1 MDPQPPEPQPRR
13 PPDHVRQKNLTAE
26 QRRNIVTRLLWEL
39 KDGHRNG
46 KFARGVLTA
55 LAEEFHV
62 SYWTIRRVWKRAIQ
76 NFEDPTIRQLRSSP
90 RKPKNSGRKKKWNR
104 DEVREAIKEIP
115 LHKRRSIRA
124 LAAALGIPAS
134 TLFLMKKG
142 DAEDQPVIRP
152 CTSALKP
159 ALTAH
164 HKLIRCEYAM
174 SKLDP
179 VDLQYNDFYQ
189 SVHVD
194 EKWFFISEKQLHL
207 YIVPGEE
214 LPPRS
219 CQNKDHILKVMFLCA
234 LARPR
239 FAPNGDCLFD
249 GKIGMFPIVESV
261 VAQRTSRHRPRGAN
275 IVRPVNVTK
284 ERYRQLIVEKVVP
297 AIKEKWPCRNRNIVI
312 QQDGAS
318 SHIDEDDA
326 AFVEVAQTGTWNITL
341 ETQPPKSPDLNV
353 LDLSFFRALQS
364 YQWRSGFVNTIEE
377 LIVQVQRAYE
387 TFPPRS
393 IDFAFLTLQCCID
406 DILAIHGDNDYFI
419 RHMGKEG
426 LLRMGMLPTRIVAS
440 APALRTYNLMHGPV
454 DRHVDDNGDDGNFN
468 GHAAWEE
475 ENVQMIQQ
483 QAV

>member
-1 MDPQPPEPQPRR
+1 
-13 PPDHVRQKNLTAE
+13 
-26 QRRNIVTRLLWEL
+26 
-39 KDGHRNG
+39 
-46 KFARGVLTA
+46 
-55 LAEEFHV
+55 
-62 SYWTIRRVWKRAIQ
+62 
-76 NFEDPTIRQLRSSP
+76 
-90 RKPKNSGRKKKWNR
+90 
-104 DEVREAIKEIP
+104 
-115 LHKRRSIRA
+115 
-124 LAAALGIPAS
+124 
-134 TLFLMKKG
+134 
-142 DAEDQPVIRP
+142 
-152 CTSALKP
+152 
-159 ALTAH
+159 
-164 HKLIRCEYAM
+164 
-174 SKLDP
+174 
-179 VDLQYNDFYQ
+179 
-189 SVHVD
+189 
-194 EKWFFISEKQLHL
+194 
-207 YIVPGEE
+207 
-214 LPPRS
+214 
-219 CQNKDHILKVMFLCA
+219 
-234 LARPR
+234 
-239 FAPNGDCLFD
+239 
-249 GKIGMFPIVESV
+249 
-261 VAQRTSRHRPRGAN
+261 
-275 IVRPVNVTK
+275 
-284 ERYRQLIVEKVVP
+284 
-297 AIKEKWPCRNRNIVI
+297 VI

-426 LLRMGMLPTRIVAS
+426 LLRMGTLPTRIVAS